1 MWSVIAKKFFSV
13 KNEIRQALYEV
24 WHPPPM
30 REEGRRVVSDS
41 AADTKPPTFDSSS
54 MAPVSTP
61 VRNSNQIAPSASE
74 VEEWRLYPPFPSA
87 YPPTPQVASKSIS
100 GSSSGSGAANGLPP
114 IGEDGM
120 DISLVEVEVE
130 EWRKYEPFPSAYPP
144 TPQMVAR
151 SIAVTKTS
159 SHQPALEPVEERNQ
173 ASEPEDERVGQS
185 PEIPEAPI
193 QKRET
198 RSRPT
203 RPKPSTTQSLP
214 SRTGRRTRGRDI
226 PRTNS
231 LHKDSAGQDFY
242 HRPSGRV
249 SPV

>member
-1 MWSVIAKKFFSV
+1 
-13 KNEIRQALYEV
+13 
-24 WHPPPM
+24 M

-41 AADTKPPTFDSSS
+41 AAETKPAAFDSSS
-54 MAPVSTP
+54 MAHVSTP
-61 VRNSNQIAPSASE
+61 VRNSDQITPSTSE

-87 YPPTPQVASKSIS
+87 YPATPHIASKSIS

-159 SHQPALEPVEERNQ
+159 SHQPALEPVEEHNQ
-173 ASEPEDERVGQS
+173 VSEPEEERVERA
-185 PEIPEAPI
+185 PDIPEAPT
-193 QKRET
+193 QRRET
-198 RSRPT
+198 RSRPA
-203 RPKPSTTQSLP
+203 RPKPTTTQSLP

-231 LHKDSAGQDFY
+231 LQKDSAGQDFY